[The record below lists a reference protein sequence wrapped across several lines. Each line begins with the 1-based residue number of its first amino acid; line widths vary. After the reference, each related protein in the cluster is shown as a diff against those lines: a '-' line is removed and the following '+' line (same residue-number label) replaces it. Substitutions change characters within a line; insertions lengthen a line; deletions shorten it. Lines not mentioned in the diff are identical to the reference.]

1 MSSMKVYVK
10 ATSKNDINS
19 RLENGEVVMGRNY
32 SMFPEWRLYEMYA
45 LDRNLEVGTIIATY
59 TRLGNDGY
67 SPVSRYHYRW
77 NGKKC
82 V

>member
-1 MSSMKVYVK
+1 VSMKVYVK

-32 SMFPEWRLYEMYA
+32 SIFGGGGMYA
-45 LDRNLEVGTIIATY
+45 LDRNLEQGTIVVTY
-59 TRLGNDGY
+59 TKLGTDGY
-67 SPVSRYHYRW
+67 SPVSRYFYKW
-77 NGKKC
+77 NGQKC